1 MLMKSVAT
9 LQGRSFLMPALV
21 AAGLGITGIAIAA
34 DYPATTKPTSPA
46 ATTPAQASPMATTPA
61 PGATTPSATPQTG
74 SMAAIAPSKSETP
87 DSAFK
92 KLDASGK
99 GYLTMDDAKA
109 LPDFDKTFQQFD
121 ANHDGRLT
129 TAEFKNAWAA
139 YSGNKG

>member
-1 MLMKSVAT
+1 MKSVAT

-34 DYPATTKPTSPA
+34 DYPATTNPTSPTA
-46 ATTPAQASPMATTPA
+46 ATPAQTSPMATTPA
-61 PGATTPSATPQTG
+61 PGATTPSSTPQTG
-74 SMAAIAPSKSETP
+74 SMAAIAPNKSETP

-121 ANHDGRLT
+121 ANHDGRLS
-129 TAEFKNAWAA
+129 TAEFKSAWAA
-139 YSGNKG
+139 YSGNKS

>member
-1 MLMKSVAT
+1 MKSVAT

-21 AAGLGITGIAIAA
+21 AAGLGITGITIAA
-34 DYPATTKPTSPA
+34 DYGATTKPTSPT
-46 ATTPAQASPMATTPA
+46 ATTPAQTSPMATTPA

-74 SMAAIAPSKSETP
+74 SVAAIAPGKSETP

-139 YSGNKG
+139 YSGSKS

>member
-1 MLMKSVAT
+1 
-9 LQGRSFLMPALV
+9 
-21 AAGLGITGIAIAA
+21 
-34 DYPATTKPTSPA
+34 
-46 ATTPAQASPMATTPA
+46 
-61 PGATTPSATPQTG
+61 
-74 SMAAIAPSKSETP
+74 MAAIAPSKSETP

-139 YSGNKG
+139 YSGNKS